1 MIKERFK
8 DKYRILV
15 INPGSTSTKI
25 AIYDKEKEIL
35 KESISHTPEQ
45 LNQFKKINDQYQIRY
60 DVIMKQLKKAEIP
73 LESIDCIM
81 SRGGLLK
88 PISGGIWKINKKMV
102 SDLQEAERGEHA
114 SNLGAVIAYNLAN
127 KYKIPCYIADPIVVD
142 ELDPVARITGIP
154 EIQKISI
161 FHALNQKYSAHMV
174 AGQLGKEYK
183 DLNAIVAH
191 MGGGITIGAH
201 KNGKVIDVNNGLF
214 GDGPFSPE
222 RTGSLSA
229 EQIVNLC
236 FSGKYTEH
244 EIKKRIHGKGG
255 LSAYFGTS
263 DVKEIMKDI
272 KNEKTQLIINAMIYQ
287 ICRYI
292 GSLAII
298 YNGNIDAIILTGGLA
313 YNHYIVRSITE
324 RVNFL
329 GPIFVFPGENE
340 MESLRKRAMEV
351 YNKKVEIKEYC

>member
-1 MIKERFK
+1 MAKGNLHS
-8 DKYRILV
+8 KYRILV

-25 AIYDKEKEIL
+25 AIYDKKNEIL
-35 KESISHTPEQ
+35 KESISHPPE
-45 LNQFKKINDQYQIRY
+45 LINQFKKVSDQYKMRH
-60 DVIMKQLKKAEIP
+60 DLIMKHLEKAQIA

-81 SRGGLLK
+81 ARGGLLK
-88 PISGGIWKINKKMV
+88 PISGGVWKINKKMV
-102 SDLQEAERGEHA
+102 SELKEAKRGEHA
-114 SNLGAVIAYNLAN
+114 SNLGAVIAHNLAEKHN
-127 KYKIPCYIADPIVVD
+127 IPCYIADPVVVD
-142 ELDPVARITGIP
+142 ELDPVARITGMP
-154 EIQKISI
+154 EIKKISI

-174 AGQLGKEYK
+174 ATQLGKKYK

-214 GDGPFSPE
+214 GEGPFSPE
-222 RTGSLSA
+222 RTGSISA

-236 FSGKYTEH
+236 FSGELTEQ
-244 EIKKRIHGKGG
+244 EIKKQIHGKGG
-255 LSAYFGTS
+255 LTAYFGTS
-263 DVKEIMKDI
+263 DVKKIMENIDD
-272 KNEKTQLIINAMIYQ
+272 EKTQLIINAMIYH

-298 YNGNIDAIILTGGLA
+298 YNGNIDAIVLTGGLA

-329 GPIFVFPGENE
+329 GPIFIFPGENE
-340 MESLRKRAMEV
+340 MESLKERAMEV
-351 YNKKVEIKEYC
+351 YTGNAEVQEYV